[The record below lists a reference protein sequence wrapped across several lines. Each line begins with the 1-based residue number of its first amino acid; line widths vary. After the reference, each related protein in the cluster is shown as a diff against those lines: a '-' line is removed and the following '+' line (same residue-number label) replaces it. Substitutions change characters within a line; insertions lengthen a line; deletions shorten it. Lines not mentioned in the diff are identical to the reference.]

1 MRIRRPVNI
10 WVLIYI
16 VLLILP
22 GCRSD
27 HSRSTE
33 TVLSSSVSNPT
44 TTAVTTPPSSETASP
59 TPISGPLPTEA
70 NNEPEEIRVII
81 TAVGDILM
89 HKAVIDGG
97 RTNPGESEPQYDY
110 TYCFQYVRPYFEKSD
125 LAIGNIEGTLA
136 GPPYTGWPS
145 FSAPD
150 EIADSLYDVGFRVVC
165 AANNHCIDKGYDG
178 LVRTATVLR
187 EKGFTAIGTRPDIES
202 TIDAIVDVG
211 GIRLGLLN
219 YTFETIGTKTQK
231 GINGIPLPKD
241 ADPLINSFNPS
252 RSAAFEADIDALID
266 DVERLRREGAEF
278 ICLMVHWGTEYTTHS
293 AQWQKD
299 MALRLCD
306 AGVGLIIGNHPH
318 VLQEIEVVTSE
329 TTGNETLVYY
339 STGNFLGNWAY
350 ETLGT
355 NGKAQDGMIARV
367 TLLKTKDGVSVEK
380 GEYIPTFVVRP
391 YEGSVLKH
399 YIVPVIPAMG
409 NPENYRTT
417 TTAMEASYKRISK
430 ILGSCTGTEHIPIA
444 EAGTI
449 PE

>member
-1 MRIRRPVNI
+1 
-10 WVLIYI
+10 
-16 VLLILP
+16 
-22 GCRSD
+22 
-27 HSRSTE
+27 
-33 TVLSSSVSNPT
+33 
-44 TTAVTTPPSSETASP
+44 
-59 TPISGPLPTEA
+59 
-70 NNEPEEIRVII
+70 VII